1 VELHNVPGNPKPVNT
16 FLVPGTQSINP
27 PSRYPGQ
34 AAGRDDLAD
43 RPCNR
48 AWPHCCVIL
57 DVATDPESV
66 LMARIDFPPLTITV
80 LHVDGLPPS
89 V

>member
-1 VELHNVPGNPKPVNT
+1 VEPHNVPGNPKPVNT
-16 FLVPGTQSINP
+16 FLARERSPSTCPAGILAERLEGTTLLTVPP
-27 PSRYPGQ
+27 H
-34 AAGRDDLAD
+34 
-43 RPCNR
+43 R

-80 LHVDGLPPS
+80 LQVDGLPPS